1 MASPSPKYPRTST
14 ARTLADSRPPFEP
27 TSHIASRSPS
37 ESPPTEAVSKE
48 AHSKESPS
56 GEVHNHPL
64 LKYHLRRSLPL
75 PSLRPLPRSRPG
87 PRPRSRPGPAPAPS
101 PPPSTSPSPP
111 PPLPAT
117 PPPKEPLLSLLRRNG
132 HRRLQYHQPPL
143 LLRLLNRR
151 PHRPLPLSHR
161 PSRHFTAPSPHFTA
175 PSSRFTASS
184 IFAPTIP
191 VRTVPPTTPPPPR
204 PDPPPATSSSPPP
217 PKNAN
222 PPPPANPPLSFRSPP
237 SDSSSPP
244 QDSELPPPPPS
255 RTPPPATGSPPGPP
269 PALQNATSP
278 RTPLLSPLAPS
289 HTPTP
294 GNHLGGA
301 SPPTSPVGPSP
312 TGIRTSGNQ
321 KDTPENDNGPNTGA
335 IAVTVVF
342 VGYSWSLF
350 TYEELAAA
358 TDGFSAENLLGEGGF
373 GGVYKGHLPDGRE
386 VAVKQLKI
394 GGKQGDREFTA
405 EIDTISRIHHRHLV
419 SLVGYCRFEDQR
431 LLVYDYVPNNN
442 LHYHL
447 HGEHR
452 PVLEWATRV
461 KIAACA
467 ARGIAY
473 LHEDCQPRIIHR
485 DIKSSNILLDNNFIA
500 QVADFGLAKFE
511 EDAHTHV
518 TTRVMGTFGYMAPE
532 YASTGKLTEKS
543 DVFSF
548 GVVLLELITGRRP
561 WMARPLLAEAI
572 DNKMFEGL
580 VDPRLE
586 NYDEA
591 EMFKVTEAAAA
602 CIRHSAL
609 KRPRMSQVV
618 RYLDSMV
625 QDPDLMR
632 NGRSSLFDSGEQS
645 SQYRMMQRMAFGNQD
660 FSLDY
665 GSHISEQSQE
675 YGSQN
680 PTPQYSV
687 RLDL

>member
-1 MASPSPKYPRTST
+1 MASSAAATGPLSSNTTAPLATTPSNTINSSAPSPKYPRTST

-56 GEVHNHPL
+56 GEVHIPSPPEVSPQAQPAPT
-64 LKYHLRRSLPL
+64 KPSPPPALP
-75 PSLRPLPRSRPG
+75 
-87 PRPRSRPGPAPAPS
+87 PRPPPALPPRPPPPPPP

-117 PPPKEPLLSLLRRNG
+117 PPPKR
-132 HRRLQYHQPPL
+132 
-143 LLRLLNRR
+143 
-151 PHRPLPLSHR
+151 
-161 PSRHFTAPSPHFTA
+161 T
-175 PSSRFTASS
+175 
-184 IFAPTIP
+184 PT
-191 VRTVPPTTPPPPR
+191 V
-204 PDPPPATSSSPPP
+204 PPP
-217 PKNAN
+217 PKR
-222 PPPPANPPLSFRSPP
+222 PPPPAVPPASSPSPPAEPPSPP

-342 VGYSWSLF
+342 VGLLALILILLALWFVRTRRRESKGHYISPSPMSSSETSGYSWSLF

-561 WMARPLLAEAI
+561 VDGEQSLVEWARPLLAEAI